1 MPTSVF
7 ETPTKRK
14 VVSGVLADQMSSGDG
29 ELIEGCELISDRDV
43 HKTCYVIKQ
52 SGNARK
58 KAKRSHP
65 FIRLDQSIPETD
77 DYVEDR
83 WSLYTKT
90 ITNIQTKLESL
101 LNDADESTLHRVWK
115 YVTSTQDYHH
125 DAYTLL
131 PVGLV
136 LAGANI
142 SSHMRLFTNMS
153 KYIEQREAQK
163 IVTVVVTLRDASTLR
178 EALRKIISQLVG
190 QRKADDEDEITA
202 RMTTVPEGDQND
214 RRLSYDLDLLVDW
227 FVKQGRVEKIVV
239 IIQDADGSDG
249 DLLPEVIRM
258 LCVYRDRLPFV
269 LLLGIATTLPIFST
283 KIPKRTMRMIDFE
296 SFDVLRTDDSLTRLL
311 DEILLSSSTQL
322 LLGPGLFRSL
332 LKRYNNHTKNLETFT
347 SAIQYAYMTH
357 FFANPLS
364 IILAPPKSVVNSED
378 HIIALRTIPSFQ
390 SYVTDWTS
398 KEECDTEHIRGLL
411 TDSTAVLAFV
421 GSCQKEFHKF
431 VSRQSEAL
439 KLLDVLQDASSTYSS
454 TTVKRTRAELYA
466 DAING
471 TLRGS
476 PIVRELVMFMTKMSA
491 ATVDNLARLIDQGF
505 DKNSVIRKMRDSWN
519 IGSMNGKASHLKLIS
534 NISKAM
540 QEFLDAN
547 LNSYTDIVFHEL
559 FVFDSVSLCENAF
572 APRYRATIEKALMQ
586 PAYYLC
592 QPSEAARFEK
602 PFLSVAHALYR
613 ESGTLINIY
622 DYWTAFHQF
631 FADKCDTET
640 LDNDSLPATNE
651 DEGVDYSSRLTPSPS
666 SFSESQTLALF
677 YRAISE
683 LKYLGFLKEMS
694 SKRGGNKNTV
704 AVLQKLVWDGL

>member
-1 MPTSVF
+1 MPASVF
-7 ETPTKRK
+7 ETPKKRK
-14 VVSGVLADQMSSGDG
+14 AAPEVLADQMSSGDG
-29 ELIEGCELISDRDV
+29 ESIEHNELISDRDV
-43 HKTCYVIKQ
+43 HKTCYVIKP

-77 DYVEDR
+77 GHVVDR
-83 WSLYTKT
+83 WTLYTKS
-90 ITNIQTKLESL
+90 IANIQTKLESL

-115 YVTSTQDYHH
+115 YVTSTRDYHH
-125 DAYTLL
+125 VAYTLL

-142 SSHMRLFTNMS
+142 SSHARLFTNMS

-163 IVTVVVTLRDASTLR
+163 VATVVVTLRDASSLR

-190 QRKADDEDEITA
+190 QRKGDDEDEITA
-202 RMTTVPEGDQND
+202 RMNTVPQGDQTD
-214 RRLSYDLDLLVDW
+214 KRLSYDLDLLVDW
-227 FVKQGRVEKIVV
+227 FVKQESVEKIVV
-239 IIQDADGSDG
+239 IIQDADGSDVN
-249 DLLPEVIRM
+249 LLPEVIRM
-258 LCVYRDRLPFV
+258 LFVYRNRLPFV
-269 LLLGIATTLPIFST
+269 LLLGIATTLPIFNT
-283 KIPKRTMRMIDFE
+283 KIPKRTIRMVDFE

-322 LLGPGLFRSL
+322 LLGPRLFRGL

-364 IILAPPKSVVNSED
+364 IILAPPQSIEKSED
-378 HIIALRTIPSFQ
+378 HVIALRTIPSFQ
-390 SYVTDWTS
+390 SYVADWTS
-398 KEECDTEHIRGLL
+398 KEECDTEHIRELL
-411 TDSTAVLAFV
+411 TDSTSVLAFV
-421 GSCQKEFHKF
+421 GSCQKEFYEF
-431 VSRQSEAL
+431 VSRQSDAL

-466 DAING
+466 DAITG
-471 TLRGS
+471 ALRGS
-476 PIVRELVMFMTKMSA
+476 PIARELVMFITKMSA
-491 ATVDNLARLIDQGF
+491 ATVDNLARLIDQKF
-505 DKNSVIRKMRDSWN
+505 DKNSVIRKMRDGWN
-519 IGSMNGKASHLKLIS
+519 IGTMNGKASHLKLIS

-586 PAYYLC
+586 PSYYLC
-592 QPSEAARFEK
+592 HPSEAGELEK

-622 DYWTAFHQF
+622 DYWTAFHQVF
-631 FADKCDTET
+631 VAKCDTET
-640 LDNDSLPATNE
+640 MDNESLPATNE
-651 DEGVDYSSRLTPSPS
+651 DEDANYSRRLTPSPTS
-666 SFSESQTLALF
+666 LSESQTLALF
-677 YRAISE
+677 YKAISE